1 MSTLQTLDR
10 GLLALDL
17 ISRRPAGITVA
28 ELADELGV
36 HRAICYRIVAT
47 LEGHNL
53 VVRADQGR
61 IHLGAGVAA
70 YSERFLSHLRRASE
84 HILQELANETGATA
98 FLSIAEGSDSV
109 AIAVAESENAPLRV
123 GYRVG
128 SRHPLD
134 RAASGR
140 AILAM
145 RPEVG
150 RDSDA
155 VRTARREGVAFSSGE
170 IEQGAAGAAVG
181 VVGLG
186 GMYRL
191 EASVGVVVIGE
202 LNRDALAE
210 MVRHAAARLVHEF

>member
-17 ISRRPAGITVA
+17 ISRRPVGITVA

-36 HRAICYRIVAT
+36 HRAVCYRIITT

-53 VVRADQGR
+53 VVRADHGR
-61 IHLGAGVAA
+61 VRLGAGVAA
-70 YSERFLSHLRRASE
+70 YSERFLAHLRRASQP
-84 HILQELANETGATA
+84 ILQELANATGATA

-109 AIAVAESENAPLRV
+109 AIAVAESENALLRV

-134 RAASGR
+134 MAASGR

-145 RPEVG
+145 RPETG
-150 RDSDA
+150 RDSDT
-155 VRTARREGVAFSSGE
+155 VRTARREGIAFSSGE
-170 IEQGAAGAAVG
+170 IEQGAAGAAAG
-181 VVGLG
+181 IVGLG
-186 GMYRL
+186 GTHGL
-191 EASVGVVVIGE
+191 EASVGVVAIGE
-202 LNRDALAE
+202 LNRETVAA
-210 MVRHAAARLVHEF
+210 MVRHAAARLARGF